1 MNISLSS
8 IWYKDDYKIASWSPA
23 SRDHLHAL
31 KHRLNGV
38 LLHKL
43 SRRCTHI
50 KNHGG
55 VKASIKAVNQLM
67 PYAKYVARFDIYQ
80 YYRNINHAVLL
91 KQLSHMLVDC
101 ADYNIIKDYLSLPDL
116 KNSGAGMIAGGS
128 LSPILAAV
136 YLHPLDQLMRTLRQ
150 QKKIVLYTRY
160 MDDFVILCKSRWQLK
175 KAIAKM
181 HQILEALEITVH
193 PDKRFIGKT
202 IRGFDFLRVQ
212 FQQGRKLLPSKE
224 SYRRL
229 RINARRL
236 HEQGAD
242 NNRLLQYVMRW
253 QRWIF
258 AGLKGLVSHQG
269 GMKRLIKSVL
279 YYLKK
284 DRMKVQE

>member
-1 MNISLSS
+1 MN
-8 IWYKDDYKIASWSPA
+8 
-23 SRDHLHAL
+23 
-31 KHRLNGV
+31 
-38 LLHKL
+38 
-43 SRRCTHI
+43 
-50 KNHGG
+50 
-55 VKASIKAVNQLM
+55 
-67 PYAKYVARFDIYQ
+67 
-80 YYRNINHAVLL
+80 
-91 KQLSHMLVDC
+91 VDSTDC
-101 ADYNIIKDYLSLPDL
+101 KTIKDYLSLPDL
-116 KNSGAGMIAGGS
+116 KQSGVGMIAGGS

-136 YLHPLDQLMRTLRQ
+136 YLHPLDQLMRTLRR

-181 HQILEALEITVH
+181 HRVLETLKLTVH

-202 IRGFDFLRVQ
+202 IRGFDFLGIQ
-212 FQQGRKLLPSKE
+212 FQQGRKLRPSKE

-236 HEQGAD
+236 HGQGVD
-242 NNRLLQYVMRW
+242 HNQLLQYVMRW

-269 GMKRLIKSVL
+269 GIKRLIKSVL

-284 DRMKVQE
+284 DRVNVQD